1 MSDTN
6 VNPTLRCSVLTQ
18 PGTYLAFYEKV
29 STENNTEKVSGEK
42 VSGEKT
48 AGEKAGLE
56 EDSVEKALVEK
67 NAVENDAAAAAGKAT
82 VEKAAGEMA
91 AAEKADAEKADAE
104 TVLAT
109 RSTIA
114 DLVCMRTKL
123 LKWSALRP
131 HFTFKVSFSPNKRKV
146 AVKL

>member
-29 STENNTEKVSGEK
+29 STENNTEE

-56 EDSVEKALVEK
+56 EDSAEKALVEK

-91 AAEKADAEKADAE
+91 AAEKAYAEKADAE

-114 DLVCMRTKL
+114 DLVRMRTKL
-123 LKWSALRP
+123 LKWSALRL